1 MTPGRQWSQPTRTAE
16 WPHFDAAQE
25 KGNLVLLERVDARLP
40 KAQVGP
46 LGRPGMTRGG
56 AAAEGGDGSEGALL
70 DRVIAG
76 SLAAS
81 SSSSSD
87 DDRLARE
94 GHGEALLSEHG
105 ELLRLDVIGVE
116 I

>member
-1 MTPGRQWSQPTRTAE
+1 MAHALFPESGDREHYSSSPGQQSISNPGRVASTRA
-16 WPHFDAAQE
+16 
-25 KGNLVLLERVDARLP
+25 V
-40 KAQVGP
+40 
-46 LGRPGMTRGG
+46 
-56 AAAEGGDGSEGALL
+56 GDGSEGALL